1 MIVFFKPIKKKPNF
15 CDSLLPIEKPKINP
29 DNMKKYIA
37 ILTLLCFS
45 SAAQQASLISKIE
58 SQMDYALRESSRV
71 ASRNSDKVSPRT
83 VRRDSLILV
92 ASKDW
97 CSGFFPG
104 GLWYLYELTG
114 NKKWAAQ
121 AENYTLPLE
130 KEKMN
135 AGTHDMGFKMF
146 TSFGNGLRLTNNST
160 YRDILIQSART
171 NIKRFNPTTGVI
183 RSWDHSRDKWDNP
196 VIIDNMM
203 NLELLFWAFKETKD
217 SAFYKVAV
225 SHANTT
231 MKNHFRPDFSSYH
244 VLDYDVNTGAV
255 VKKNTH
261 QGYAHAS
268 AWARGQA
275 WALYGY
281 AVCYRET
288 GKKQYLNLAE
298 NIAQYILNHPRL
310 PSDLVPYW
318 DFDDPKIPHVPRD
331 ASAAAITASALYE
344 LANLQ
349 PYKKTYYQGFA
360 DKILAS
366 LSSTDYL
373 APVASSSHGFLL
385 NHSTGGLPNGFE
397 IDAPIVYADY
407 YFLEALVRQKNKK

>member
-1 MIVFFKPIKKKPNF
+1 M
-15 CDSLLPIEKPKINP
+15 
-29 DNMKKYIA
+29 
-37 ILTLLCFS
+37 
-45 SAAQQASLISKIE
+45 
-58 SQMDYALRESSRV
+58 
-71 ASRNSDKVSPRT
+71 
-83 VRRDSLILV
+83 
-92 ASKDW
+92 
-97 CSGFFPG
+97 
-104 GLWYLYELTG
+104 WYLYELTG

-135 AGTHDMGFKMF
+135 AGTHDMGFKMYS
-146 TSFGNGLRLTNNST
+146 SFGNGLRLTNNST

-171 NIKRFNPTTGVI
+171 NIKRFNPITGVI
-183 RSWDHSRDKWDNP
+183 RSWDHSRDKWANP

-244 VLDYDVNTGAV
+244 VLDYDVQTGAV

-281 AVCYRET
+281 
-288 GKKQYLNLAE
+288 GM
-298 NIAQYILNHPRL
+298 
-310 PSDLVPYW
+310 
-318 DFDDPKIPHVPRD
+318 
-331 ASAAAITASALYE
+331 
-344 LANLQ
+344 
-349 PYKKTYYQGFA
+349 
-360 DKILAS
+360 
-366 LSSTDYL
+366 LSR
-373 APVASSSHGFLL
+373 
-385 NHSTGGLPNGFE
+385 NGEKGIFT
-397 IDAPIVYADY
+397 
-407 YFLEALVRQKNKK
+407 FG

>member
-1 MIVFFKPIKKKPNF
+1 
-15 CDSLLPIEKPKINP
+15 
-29 DNMKKYIA
+29 MKKYIA
-37 ILTLLCFS
+37 FFSLLCFS
-45 SAAQQASLISKIE
+45 GAAQQASLITKIE

-83 VRRDSLILV
+83 VRNDSLILV
-92 ASKDW
+92 ATKDW

-171 NIKRFNPTTGVI
+171 NIKRFNPITGVI
-183 RSWDHSRDKWDNP
+183 RSWD
-196 VIIDNMM
+196 
-203 NLELLFWAFKETKD
+203 
-217 SAFYKVAV
+217 
-225 SHANTT
+225 TT

-244 VLDYDVNTGAV
+244 VLDYDVQTGAV

-288 GKKQYLNLAE
+288 GKKEYLNLAE

-349 PYKKTYYQGFA
+349 PYKKNYYQGFA

-366 LSSTDYL
+366 LSSSDYL
-373 APVASSSHGFLL
+373 APVASSTHGFLL

>member
-1 MIVFFKPIKKKPNF
+1 MN
-15 CDSLLPIEKPKINP
+15 
-29 DNMKKYIA
+29 KYIA
-37 ILTLLCFS
+37 LLTLLCFN
-45 SAAQQASLISKIE
+45 SAAQQATLISKIE
-58 SQMDYALRESSRV
+58 SQMDYALREAARV
-71 ASRNSDKVSPRT
+71 ASRTSDKISPRT
-83 VRRDSLILV
+83 VRNDSLILV

-97 CSGFFPG
+97 CSGFFSG

-114 NKKWAAQ
+114 GKKWAFQ

-146 TSFGNGLRLTNNST
+146 PSFGNGLRLTNNST

-171 NIKRFNPTTGVI
+171 NIKRFNPITGVI

-203 NLELLFWAFKETKD
+203 NLELLFWAFKETND

-244 VLDYDVNTGAV
+244 VLDYDVKTGAV
-255 VKKNTH
+255 TKKNTH
-261 QGYAHAS
+261 QGYSHTS

-281 AVCYRET
+281 TVCYRET
-288 GKKQYLNLAE
+288 GKKEYLNLAE
-298 NIAQYILNHPRL
+298 NIAQFILNHPHM
-310 PSDLVPYW
+310 PTDLIPYW
-318 DFDDPKIPHVPRD
+318 DFDDPKIPNAPRD
-331 ASAAAITASALYE
+331 VSAAAITASALYD
-344 LANLQ
+344 LAQLQ

-360 DKILAS
+360 DKILTS
-366 LSSTDYL
+366 LSTSDYL
-373 APVASSSHGFLL
+373 APVASLSHGFLL
-385 NHSTGGLPNGFE
+385 YHSTGGLPNGFE

>member
-1 MIVFFKPIKKKPNF
+1 
-15 CDSLLPIEKPKINP
+15 LLPIEKPKINP

-45 SAAQQASLISKIE
+45 SAAQQASLITKIE

-83 VRRDSLILV
+83 VRNDSLILV

-171 NIKRFNPTTGVI
+171 NIKRFNPITGVI
-183 RSWDHSRDKWDNP
+183 RSWDHSRDKWANP

-244 VLDYDVNTGAV
+244 VLDYDVQTGAV

-288 GKKQYLNLAE
+288 GKKEYLNLAE

-349 PYKKTYYQGFA
+349 PYKKNYYQGFA

>member
-1 MIVFFKPIKKKPNF
+1 MN
-15 CDSLLPIEKPKINP
+15 
-29 DNMKKYIA
+29 KYIA
-37 ILTLLCFS
+37 FLTLLSFS
-45 SAAQQASLISKIE
+45 GAGQQAALISKIE
-58 SQMDYALRESSRV
+58 SQMDYALRESARV
-71 ASRNSDKVSPRT
+71 ATRNSEKVSPRT
-83 VRRDSLILV
+83 VRNDSLILV

-104 GLWYLYELTG
+104 GLWYMYELTG

-171 NIKRFNPTTGVI
+171 NIKRFNPVTGVI
-183 RSWDHSRDKWDNP
+183 RSWDHSRDKWANP

-225 SHANTT
+225 THANTT
-231 MKNHFRPDFSSYH
+231 MKNHFRPDFSSFH
-244 VLDYDVNTGAV
+244 VLDYDVQTGAV
-255 VKKNTH
+255 TKKNTH

-281 AVCYRET
+281 TVCFRET
-288 GKKQYLNLAE
+288 GKKEYLNLAE
-298 NIAQYILNHPRL
+298 NIAQFILNHPRL

-318 DFDDPKIPHVPRD
+318 DYDDPKIPHVPRD

-344 LANLQ
+344 LSTLQ
-349 PYKKTYYQGFA
+349 PYKKNYYQGFA
-360 DKILAS
+360 DKILTS
-366 LSSTDYL
+366 LSSSDYL

-407 YFLEALVRQKNKK
+407 YYLEALVRQKNKK

>member
-1 MIVFFKPIKKKPNF
+1 
-15 CDSLLPIEKPKINP
+15 LLPIEKPKINP

-146 TSFGNGLRLTNNST
+146 TSFGNGLRLTNNSN

-244 VLDYDVNTGAV
+244 VLDYDVKTGAV

-281 AVCYRET
+281 AICYRET

-373 APVASSSHGFLL
+373 APVASSTHGFLL

>member
-1 MIVFFKPIKKKPNF
+1 MN
-15 CDSLLPIEKPKINP
+15 
-29 DNMKKYIA
+29 KYIA
-37 ILTLLCFS
+37 FLTLLCFS
-45 SAAQQASLISKIE
+45 SVAQQTSLPTKIE
-58 SQMDYALRESSRV
+58 SQMDYALRESARV

-83 VRRDSLILV
+83 VRNDSLILV

-121 AENYTLPLE
+121 AENYTMPLE

-171 NIKRFNPTTGVI
+171 NIKRFNPVTGVI
-183 RSWDHSRDKWDNP
+183 RSRDHSRDKWANP

-225 SHANTT
+225 THANTT
-231 MKNHFRPDFSSYH
+231 MKNHFRPDFSSFH
-244 VLDYDVNTGAV
+244 VLDYDVQTGAV
-255 VKKNTH
+255 TKKNTH

-281 AVCYRET
+281 TVCFRET
-288 GKKQYLNLAE
+288 GKKEYLNLAE
-298 NIAQYILNHPRL
+298 NIAHFILNHPRL
-310 PSDLVPYW
+310 PSDLIPYW
-318 DFDDPKIPHVPRD
+318 DYDDPKIPHVPRD

-344 LANLQ
+344 LATLQ
-349 PYKKTYYQGFA
+349 PYKKNYYQGFA
-360 DKILAS
+360 DKILTS
-366 LSSTDYL
+366 LSSSDYL

-407 YFLEALVRQKNKK
+407 YYLEALVRQKNKK

>member
-1 MIVFFKPIKKKPNF
+1 M
-15 CDSLLPIEKPKINP
+15 
-29 DNMKKYIA
+29 
-37 ILTLLCFS
+37 
-45 SAAQQASLISKIE
+45 
-58 SQMDYALRESSRV
+58 
-71 ASRNSDKVSPRT
+71 
-83 VRRDSLILV
+83 
-92 ASKDW
+92 
-97 CSGFFPG
+97 
-104 GLWYLYELTG
+104 
-114 NKKWAAQ
+114 
-121 AENYTLPLE
+121 PLE

-146 TSFGNGLRLTNNST
+146 TSFGNAYRLTNNAT
-160 YRDILIQSART
+160 YRDIIIQSART
-171 NIKRFNPTTGVI
+171 NIKRFNPVTGVI
-183 RSWDHSRDKWDNP
+183 RSWDHSRDKWANP

-244 VLDYDVNTGAV
+244 VLDYDVQTGAV

-281 AVCYRET
+281 TVCYRET
-288 GKKQYLNLAE
+288 GKKEYLHLAE

-360 DKILAS
+360 DRILSS
-366 LSSTDYL
+366 LSSSDYL

-385 NHSTGGLPNGFE
+385 YHSTGGLPNGFE
-397 IDAPIVYADY
+397 VDAPIVYADY
-407 YFLEALVRQKNKK
+407 YFLEALTRQKNKK

>member
-1 MIVFFKPIKKKPNF
+1 LK
-15 CDSLLPIEKPKINP
+15 PIEKPKINP

-146 TSFGNGLRLTNNST
+146 TSFGNGLRLTNNSN

-217 SAFYKVAV
+217 SAFFKVAV

-244 VLDYDVNTGAV
+244 VLDYDVKTGAV

-261 QGYAHAS
+261 QGYAHES

-298 NIAQYILNHPRL
+298 NIAQYLLNHPRL

>member
-1 MIVFFKPIKKKPNF
+1 MNKII
-15 CDSLLPIEKPKINP
+15 LL
-29 DNMKKYIA
+29 
-37 ILTLLCFS
+37 LLFLSFS
-45 SAAQQASLISKIE
+45 GAGQQASVISKIE

-83 VRRDSLILV
+83 VRNDSLILV

-104 GLWYLYELTG
+104 GLWYLNELTG

-146 TSFGNGLRLTNNST
+146 TSFGNGLRLTKNVT

-171 NIKRFNPTTGVI
+171 NIKRFNPITGVI
-183 RSWDHSRDKWDNP
+183 RSWDHSRDKWANP

-244 VLDYDVNTGAV
+244 VIDYDVQTGAV

-281 AVCYRET
+281 TVCYRET
-288 GKKQYLNLAE
+288 GKKEYLNLAE
-298 NIAQYILNHPRL
+298 NIAQFILNHPRL

-349 PYKKTYYQGFA
+349 PYKKNYYQGFA

>member
-1 MIVFFKPIKKKPNF
+1 
-15 CDSLLPIEKPKINP
+15 
-29 DNMKKYIA
+29 MKKYIA

-45 SAAQQASLISKIE
+45 GAAQQASLITKIE

-83 VRRDSLILV
+83 VRNDSLILV
-92 ASKDW
+92 ATKDW

-171 NIKRFNPTTGVI
+171 NIKRFNPITGVI
-183 RSWDHSRDKWDNP
+183 RSWDHSRDKWANP

-244 VLDYDVNTGAV
+244 VLDYDVQTGAV

-288 GKKQYLNLAE
+288 GKKEYLNLAE

-349 PYKKTYYQGFA
+349 PYKKNYYQGFA

-366 LSSTDYL
+366 LSSSDYL
-373 APVASSSHGFLL
+373 APVASSTHGFLL

>member
-1 MIVFFKPIKKKPNF
+1 
-15 CDSLLPIEKPKINP
+15 
-29 DNMKKYIA
+29 
-37 ILTLLCFS
+37 
-45 SAAQQASLISKIE
+45 
-58 SQMDYALRESSRV
+58 
-71 ASRNSDKVSPRT
+71 
-83 VRRDSLILV
+83 
-92 ASKDW
+92 
-97 CSGFFPG
+97 
-104 GLWYLYELTG
+104 
-114 NKKWAAQ
+114 
-121 AENYTLPLE
+121 
-130 KEKMN
+130 
-135 AGTHDMGFKMF
+135 
-146 TSFGNGLRLTNNST
+146 
-160 YRDILIQSART
+160 
-171 NIKRFNPTTGVI
+171 
-183 RSWDHSRDKWDNP
+183 

-203 NLELLFWAFKETKD
+203 NLELLFWAFKQTKD
-217 SAFYKVAV
+217 SAFYKVAD

-244 VLDYDVNTGAV
+244 VLDYDVKTGAV

-344 LANLQ
+344 LAKLQ

>member
-1 MIVFFKPIKKKPNF
+1 
-15 CDSLLPIEKPKINP
+15 
-29 DNMKKYIA
+29 MKKYIA

-45 SAAQQASLISKIE
+45 GAAQQASLITKIE

-83 VRRDSLILV
+83 VRNDSLILV

-146 TSFGNGLRLTNNST
+146 TSFGNGLRLTNNAT

-171 NIKRFNPTTGVI
+171 NIKRFNPITGVI
-183 RSWDHSRDKWDNP
+183 RSWDHSRDKWANP

-244 VLDYDVNTGAV
+244 VLDYDVQTGAV

-261 QGYAHAS
+261 QGYAHPS

-275 WALYGY
+275 WAWYGY

-288 GKKQYLNLAE
+288 GKKEYLNLAE

-366 LSSTDYL
+366 LSSSDYL
-373 APVASSSHGFLL
+373 APVASSTHGFLL

>member
-1 MIVFFKPIKKKPNF
+1 
-15 CDSLLPIEKPKINP
+15 
-29 DNMKKYIA
+29 MKKYIA

-45 SAAQQASLISKIE
+45 GAAQQASLITKIE
-58 SQMDYALRESSRV
+58 SQMDYALRESARV

-83 VRRDSLILV
+83 VRNDSLILV

-146 TSFGNGLRLTNNST
+146 TSFGNGLRLTNNAT

-171 NIKRFNPTTGVI
+171 NIKRFNPITGVI
-183 RSWDHSRDKWDNP
+183 RSWDHSRDKWANP

-244 VLDYDVNTGAV
+244 VLDYDVKTGAV

-288 GKKQYLNLAE
+288 GKKEYLNLAE

-349 PYKKTYYQGFA
+349 PYKKNYYQGFA

-366 LSSTDYL
+366 LSSSDYL
-373 APVASSSHGFLL
+373 APVASSTHGFLL

-397 IDAPIVYADY
+397 VDAPIVYADY

>member
-1 MIVFFKPIKKKPNF
+1 
-15 CDSLLPIEKPKINP
+15 LLPIEKPKINP

-135 AGTHDMGFKMF
+135 AGTHDMGFKMY
-146 TSFGNGLRLTNNST
+146 TSFGNGLRLTNNSN

-244 VLDYDVNTGAV
+244 VLDYDVKTGAV

-373 APVASSSHGFLL
+373 APVASSTHGFLL

>member
-1 MIVFFKPIKKKPNF
+1 MNKII
-15 CDSLLPIEKPKINP
+15 LL
-29 DNMKKYIA
+29 
-37 ILTLLCFS
+37 LLFLSFS
-45 SAAQQASLISKIE
+45 GAGQQASLISKIE
-58 SQMDYALRESSRV
+58 SQMDYALRESSRF

-83 VRRDSLILV
+83 VRNDSLILV

-171 NIKRFNPTTGVI
+171 NIKRFNPVTGVI

-231 MKNHFRPDFSSYH
+231 MKNHFRPDFSSFH
-244 VLDYDVNTGAV
+244 VLDYDTQTGAV

-261 QGYAHAS
+261 QGYAHES

-288 GKKQYLNLAE
+288 GKKEYLKLAE

-349 PYKKTYYQGFA
+349 PYKKVYYQGFA
-360 DKILAS
+360 DKILSS
-366 LSSTDYL
+366 LSSSDYL